1 MKYDYNP
8 FNAPFENVTAEDL
21 AVLRNVAEGWYVEYK
36 REPANANAVAKSI
49 TALANTY
56 GGWVFYG
63 IDEKSKSEPVAGA
76 FSGIPSEQAD
86 ATLQRIR
93 QAVAN
98 HAQPTPFFQ
107 AKSLAGP
114 VDAIGLAPD
123 RCIIVVH
130 VPWGPA
136 APFVHKDGRIYRR
149 VGDGSEPKEETDRF
163 LLDQLWRRSDKILD
177 EYASW
182 IDEDLET
189 SEGEKN
195 APFLRLFLVADFW
208 RDHPLLKDVSL
219 RAVRDIFSR
228 QGAFRTPYMN
238 VFKTVDG
245 FIARQVANE
254 DPEAMGLTWKCTN
267 DLQTEVIVPLSMFS
281 GRDLKSLRDHFEGYV
296 NTDRFLEVCR
306 QQRYKTPR
314 ILDLNLLFYVLLG
327 QMSLMQELAAEF
339 GWSGPFSAK
348 IKVSGVWRAIPFL
361 DNADYVDEVA
371 KHGLPLLQSDEISIC
386 RGKEKTTFI
395 ALPPPAETDDQFDYV
410 IVTATRL
417 FYSVI
422 SAMGVPSL
430 IEDEADPEGRILSY
444 TDVGERAIK
453 VMRLRTEKQKETAR
467 D

>member
-8 FNAPFENVTAEDL
+8 FNAQFENVTAEDL

-76 FSGIPSEQAD
+76 FPGLPLEQAD
-86 ATLQRIR
+86 AILQRIR

-114 VDAIGLAPD
+114 VDAIGLASD
-123 RCIIVVH
+123 RCVIIVH

-136 APFVHKDGRIYRR
+136 APYVHKDGRIYRR

-189 SEGEKN
+189 SQSEKN

-208 RDHPLLKDVSL
+208 RDHPMLKDISL

-228 QGAFRTPYMN
+228 EGSFRTPYVN

-254 DPEAMGLTWKCTN
+254 DPEAMGLTWKCTD
-267 DLQTEVIVPLSMFS
+267 DLQTEIIVPLSMIS
-281 GRDLKSLRDHFEGYV
+281 GNLESLREHFEGYV

-306 QQRYKTPR
+306 QQRYKKPK

-327 QMSLMQELAAEF
+327 QMNLMKDLAAEF

-348 IKVSGVWRAIPFL
+348 IKISGVWRAIPFL
-361 DNADYVDEVA
+361 DNADYVNEIA
-371 KHGLPLLQSDEISIC
+371 KHGLPLIQSDEISIR

-395 ALPPPAETDDQFDYV
+395 TLLPPAESDDQLEYV
-410 IVTATRL
+410 INSATRL
-417 FYSVI
+417 FCAVI
-422 SAMGVPSL
+422 WSMGVPSL
-430 IEDEADPEGRILSY
+430 IEDEANPDGRIVSY
-444 TDVGERAIK
+444 SDVGERAIN
-453 VMRLRTEKQKETAR
+453 VMRLRMEKQKRKER